1 MSMTTPQ
8 VCILLELQYHFAS
21 GKDLKTIMTQANAI
35 ERAYETER
43 STAVRLLREPREAL
57 ALIRR
62 LYDNEQDL
70 IPDARK

>member
-1 MSMTTPQ
+1 
-8 VCILLELQYHFAS
+8 
-21 GKDLKTIMTQANAI
+21 MTQANAI

-43 STAVRLLREPREAL
+43 STAVRLPREPQEAL

-70 IPDARK
+70 IPDAQK